1 MFNSGFLRQFS
12 LNSYFSLQKPLDK
25 ERAAAALRNARAAKQ
40 RHQAAILKESAA
52 RNENWQKENA
62 HIISRKNAL
71 EVEK

>member
-1 MFNSGFLRQFS
+1 M
-12 LNSYFSLQKPLDK
+12 DK